1 MLHIRFGKIDDVVYI
16 ESPSDYIE
24 SSDYFSR
31 ERFFTAL
38 LVEKTRGSY
47 LQYSKSRLNAKD
59 TLIK

>member
-24 SSDYFSR
+24 SSDCFSR

-47 LQYSKSRLNAKD
+47 L
-59 TLIK
+59 